1 MDLKGR
7 KSSREDDRSC
17 GGVSGEVEDKKA
29 CTDCKTTKTP
39 LWRGGPAGP
48 KSLCNAC
55 GIRYRKKRT
64 MMRLEKGSEKKR
76 ATTATSNTT
85 TATDISTIT
94 TATTTNTAQ
103 AVSGNGLISESL
115 RMSLMVLGEEMM
127 LQRPSVVKKQRCQR
141 KRKLRE
147 EEQAAFSLMALSC
160 ASVSKQQKNYTTN
173 KGIIMVCSCC
183 FSSSWRK
190 YSQGR
195 CDEPSNQVPFPFLFW
210 IKYINRS
217 KSQPGGIK
225 NVYHPELDIV
235 CGAGGQV
242 FFHTH
247 SEPPPKPKPMK
258 VGAFHGV
265 VWYME
270 TWNGLRL
277 SFPVLLKA
285 DARINSRI

>member
-1 MDLKGR
+1 MGVIMDLKGR
-7 KSSREDDRSC
+7 KSSREDDRSG

-76 ATTATSNTT
+76 AATATSNTT

-160 ASVSKQQKNYTTN
+160 ASV
-173 KGIIMVCSCC
+173 
-183 FSSSWRK
+183 F
-190 YSQGR
+190 
-195 CDEPSNQVPFPFLFW
+195 
-210 IKYINRS
+210 
-217 KSQPGGIK
+217 
-225 NVYHPELDIV
+225 
-235 CGAGGQV
+235 A
-242 FFHTH
+242 
-247 SEPPPKPKPMK
+247 
-258 VGAFHGV
+258 
-265 VWYME
+265 
-270 TWNGLRL
+270 
-277 SFPVLLKA
+277 
-285 DARINSRI
+285 